1 MFEVCVLLFVSSVE
15 MEPET
20 KVVSSEDQKEEPGNF
35 AMPANVSTDSMS
47 SPSCG
52 ASHSSGG
59 ARQSSGSS
67 PFSGRASHSSGG
79 ATPFSGGASHSSGSA
94 SPFSGGASRSSG
106 GATPFSSRASHS
118 SGGASPFSGR
128 ASHSSGGAS
137 PFSGGASSSSSSAS
151 HSSGDASPFS
161 GRTSRSSGGASR
173 SSVFAN
179 PVGGS
184 SEDGG
189 ITMHMGIKEIA
200 GKSHSIKKKKKLPT
214 QVALDAEG
222 LLRTDFPFDQISA
235 RQKLRTLTHHTLFPV
250 HPKKKTME
258 DWIADQ
264 KSTESLTVTTISS
277 SGDLSNVS
285 FVFGETKYGSYSC
298 VDVQGTQE
306 MMDGGSDVTNDAG
319 GEDVTNNKN
328 NNNMSSES
336 TLGSAELFP
345 STPNATVAKSS
356 LDDSPVD
363 DAQCSSDSM
372 TIGTVP
378 ETSLDELQGDANE
391 SDITVTEKSTGINHT
406 AQVGQSALLV
416 GGDGEKHVT
425 IMVHSDVTGLVARI
439 SKQWKE
445 YSKCMKNLSLTTS
458 SVVSLPHLH
467 STAPPSKPAIGA
479 NVYNMTTSV
488 TSKDA
493 SGKKIKI
500 YVDEDL
506 DIEHKMIEYRMR
518 ERKEDPTKGP
528 EIGNYFL
535 FASISLLEIV

>member
-1 MFEVCVLLFVSSVE
+1 MK
-15 MEPET
+15 T
-20 KVVSSEDQKEEPGNF
+20 KK
-35 AMPANVSTDSMS
+35 
-47 SPSCG
+47 
-52 ASHSSGG
+52 
-59 ARQSSGSS
+59 
-67 PFSGRASHSSGG
+67 
-79 ATPFSGGASHSSGSA
+79 
-94 SPFSGGASRSSG
+94 RSL
-106 GATPFSSRASHS
+106 
-118 SGGASPFSGR
+118 
-128 ASHSSGGAS
+128 
-137 PFSGGASSSSSSAS
+137 
-151 HSSGDASPFS
+151 
-161 GRTSRSSGGASR
+161 
-173 SSVFAN
+173 V
-179 PVGGS
+179 
-184 SEDGG
+184 
-189 ITMHMGIKEIA
+189 I
-200 GKSHSIKKKKKLPT
+200 LPC
-214 QVALDAEG
+214 
-222 LLRTDFPFDQISA
+222 RDFPFDQISA
-235 RQKLRTLTHHTLFPV
+235 RQELRTLTHNTLFPV

-258 DWIADQ
+258 DWIAHQ
-264 KSTESLTVTTISS
+264 KSTESLTVTTSSS

-298 VDVQGTQE
+298 VDVQGTQD

-336 TLGSAELFP
+336 TLGSAELFL
-345 STPNATVAKSS
+345 STPNATVAESS
-356 LDDSPVD
+356 LHASQVD
-363 DAQCSSDSM
+363 DAQRSGDSM

-378 ETSLDELQGDANE
+378 ETSLNELQGDADE
-391 SDITVTEKSTGINHT
+391 SDITVTEKSTGINRT

-458 SVVSLPHLH
+458 PVVSLPHLH
-467 STAPPSKPAIGA
+467 STAPPSKPASGA

-493 SGKKIKI
+493 SGRKIKI

-506 DIEHKMIEYRMR
+506 DIEHKMIQYRMR

-535 FASISLLEIV
+535 FASISLLGFLEIV

>member
-1 MFEVCVLLFVSSVE
+1 
-15 MEPET
+15 
-20 KVVSSEDQKEEPGNF
+20 
-35 AMPANVSTDSMS
+35 
-47 SPSCG
+47 
-52 ASHSSGG
+52 
-59 ARQSSGSS
+59 
-67 PFSGRASHSSGG
+67 
-79 ATPFSGGASHSSGSA
+79 
-94 SPFSGGASRSSG
+94 
-106 GATPFSSRASHS
+106 
-118 SGGASPFSGR
+118 
-128 ASHSSGGAS
+128 
-137 PFSGGASSSSSSAS
+137 
-151 HSSGDASPFS
+151 
-161 GRTSRSSGGASR
+161 
-173 SSVFAN
+173 
-179 PVGGS
+179 
-184 SEDGG
+184 
-189 ITMHMGIKEIA
+189 
-200 GKSHSIKKKKKLPT
+200 
-214 QVALDAEG
+214 
-222 LLRTDFPFDQISA
+222 
-235 RQKLRTLTHHTLFPV
+235 
-250 HPKKKTME
+250 ME

-264 KSTESLTVTTISS
+264 KSTESLTVTTTSS

-298 VDVQGTQE
+298 VDVQGTQD

-345 STPNATVAKSS
+345 STPNATVAESS

-363 DAQCSSDSM
+363 DAQRSGDSM

-378 ETSLDELQGDANE
+378 ETSLDELQGDADE
-391 SDITVTEKSTGINHT
+391 SDVTVTEKSTGINRT

-458 SVVSLPHLH
+458 PVVSLPHLH

-479 NVYNMTTSV
+479 NVYNMTTSI

-500 YVDEDL
+500 YVDKDL

-535 FASISLLEIV
+535 FASISLLGFLEIV

>member
-1 MFEVCVLLFVSSVE
+1 

-52 ASHSSGG
+52 ASHLSGG
-59 ARQSSGSS
+59 ARQSSGAS
-67 PFSGRASHSSGG
+67 PFSSGASRSSGSASPFSSGASHSSGG
-79 ATPFSGGASHSSGSA
+79 ATPFSGRASCS
-94 SPFSGGASRSSG
+94 SGGAS
-106 GATPFSSRASHS
+106 PFSSRASHS
-118 SGGASPFSGR
+118 SGGASRSSGDASLFSGG

-137 PFSGGASSSSSSAS
+137 
-151 HSSGDASPFS
+151 H
-161 GRTSRSSGGASR
+161 
-173 SSVFAN
+173 SSVFAS

-189 ITMHMGIKEIA
+189 ITTHMGINEIA
-200 GKSHSIKKKKKLPT
+200 GKSRSIQKKKKLPT

-235 RQKLRTLTHHTLFPV
+235 RQKLRTLTHHTLFSV
-250 HPKKKTME
+250 HPKKKKME
-258 DWIADQ
+258 DWFASQ
-264 KSTESLTVTTISS
+264 KSTESLTVTTTSS
-277 SGDLSNVS
+277 SSDLSNVS

-298 VDVQGTQE
+298 VDVQGTQD
-306 MMDGGSDVTNDAG
+306 MMDDGSDVTNDVG

-328 NNNMSSES
+328 TNNMSSES
-336 TLGSAELFP
+336 TLGSAELFS

-356 LDDSPVD
+356 LDDSQVD
-363 DAQCSSDSM
+363 DSM

-378 ETSLDELQGDANE
+378 ETSLDEMQGDADE
-391 SDITVTEKSTGINHT
+391 SDITVTEKSTGINCT

-425 IMVHSDVTGLVARI
+425 IMVHSDVTRLVARI

-458 SVVSLPHLH
+458 PVVSLPHLH
-467 STAPPSKPAIGA
+467 STAPPSKPASGT

-488 TSKDA
+488 TSKDG

-500 YVDEDL
+500 YVDKDL
-506 DIEHKMIEYRMR
+506 DIEHKMIQYQMR

-535 FASISLLEIV
+535 FASISLLGFLEIV

>member
-1 MFEVCVLLFVSSVE
+1 MGPVIR
-15 MEPET
+15 
-20 KVVSSEDQKEEPGNF
+20 VVGPD
-35 AMPANVSTDSMS
+35 
-47 SPSCG
+47 
-52 ASHSSGG
+52 
-59 ARQSSGSS
+59 
-67 PFSGRASHSSGG
+67 
-79 ATPFSGGASHSSGSA
+79 
-94 SPFSGGASRSSG
+94 
-106 GATPFSSRASHS
+106 
-118 SGGASPFSGR
+118 
-128 ASHSSGGAS
+128 
-137 PFSGGASSSSSSAS
+137 
-151 HSSGDASPFS
+151 
-161 GRTSRSSGGASR
+161 
-173 SSVFAN
+173 N
-179 PVGGS
+179 PVVPVHS
-184 SEDGG
+184 VVRPVIPVEVPLRSA
-189 ITMHMGIKEIA
+189 A
-200 GKSHSIKKKKKLPT
+200 GPVIPVEVPVRSAAGPVVPVAVPVHSAVGPVVPVAVPVIPVVMQVVPVFLPVQWKVPPKMVVLQCIWASKKLLVNHVQFKKTIKLPT

-235 RQKLRTLTHHTLFPV
+235 RQKLRILTHHTLFPV

-264 KSTESLTVTTISS
+264 KSTESLTVTTTSS

-298 VDVQGTQE
+298 VDVQGTQD

-345 STPNATVAKSS
+345 STPNATVAESS

-363 DAQCSSDSM
+363 DVQRSSDSM

-378 ETSLDELQGDANE
+378 ETSLDELQGDADE
-391 SDITVTEKSTGINHT
+391 SNVTVTEKSTGINCT

-425 IMVHSDVTGLVARI
+425 IMVRSDVTGLVARI

-445 YSKCMKNLSLTTS
+445 YFKCMKNLSLTTS
-458 SVVSLPHLH
+458 PVVLLPHLH

-500 YVDEDL
+500 YVNEDL
-506 DIEHKMIEYRMR
+506 DIEHKMIEYRVR

-528 EIGNYFL
+528 EIGNYFYL
-535 FASISLLEIV
+535 HPFPCWVSWRLCKVAFLLGFWEIV

>member
-1 MFEVCVLLFVSSVE
+1 

-52 ASHSSGG
+52 ASYSSGG
-59 ARQSSGSS
+59 AGQSS
-67 PFSGRASHSSGG
+67 
-79 ATPFSGGASHSSGSA
+79 
-94 SPFSGGASRSSG
+94 
-106 GATPFSSRASHS
+106 
-118 SGGASPFSGR
+118 GASPFSGR
-128 ASHSSGGAS
+128 ASHSSGSAS
-137 PFSGGASSSSSSAS
+137 KFSGRASHSSGSGTPLSDRASHSSGGAS
-151 HSSGDASPFS
+151 HSSGDASPYS
-161 GRTSRSSGGASR
+161 GGASHSSGGASHFR
-173 SSVFAN
+173 GDAS

-189 ITMHMGIKEIA
+189 ITMHMGIKEIT
-200 GKSHSIKKKKKLPT
+200 GKSRSIQKKIKLPR

-235 RQKLRTLTHHTLFPV
+235 RQELRTLTHNTLFPV

-258 DWIADQ
+258 DWIARQ
-264 KSTESLTVTTISS
+264 KSTESLTVTTSSS

-298 VDVQGTQE
+298 VGVQGTQD

-319 GEDVTNNKN
+319 GEGVTNNKN
-328 NNNMSSES
+328 NNNMSSEG
-336 TLGSAELFP
+336 TLGLAELF
-345 STPNATVAKSS
+345 SSKPNATVAESF
-356 LDDSPVD
+356 LDDSQVD
-363 DAQCSSDSM
+363 DAQRSGNSM
-372 TIGTVP
+372 AIGTVP
-378 ETSLDELQGDANE
+378 ETSLNELQSDADE
-391 SDITVTEKSTGINHT
+391 SDVTVTEKSTGINHT

-458 SVVSLPHLH
+458 PVVSLPHLH
-467 STAPPSKPAIGA
+467 STAPPSKPASGA

-506 DIEHKMIEYRMR
+506 DIEHKMIQYRMR

-528 EIGNYFL
+528 EISEYFL
-535 FASISLLEIV
+535 FESISLLGFLEIV

>member
-1 MFEVCVLLFVSSVE
+1 
-15 MEPET
+15 MEPKT

-35 AMPANVSTDSMS
+35 AVPANVSTDSMS

-52 ASHSSGG
+52 ASHLSGG
-59 ARQSSGSS
+59 AGQSSGSS
-67 PFSGRASHSSGG
+67 PFSGRASCSSGG
-79 ATPFSGGASHSSGSA
+79 ATLFSGRASRSSPFSASPFSSGASRSSPFSASSFSGRASRSSPFSGGASHSSPFSA
-94 SPFSGGASRSSG
+94 SPFSSS
-106 GATPFSSRASHS
+106 ASHS
-118 SGGASPFSGR
+118 SSGASYSSGDASSFSGR
-128 ASHSSGGAS
+128 ASHSSG
-137 PFSGGASSSSSSAS
+137 
-151 HSSGDASPFS
+151 DASPL
-161 GRTSRSSGGASR
+161 
-173 SSVFAN
+173 
-179 PVGGS
+179 GGS

-189 ITMHMGIKEIA
+189 ITTHMGIKEIA
-200 GKSHSIKKKKKLPT
+200 GKSRSIQKKIKLPT

-264 KSTESLTVTTISS
+264 KSTESLTVTTTSS
-277 SGDLSNVS
+277 SGNLSNVS

-328 NNNMSSES
+328 NNMSSES

-345 STPNATVAKSS
+345 STPNVTVAESS
-356 LDDSPVD
+356 LNDSPVD
-363 DAQCSSDSM
+363 DAQHSGDSM
-372 TIGTVP
+372 TTGTVP
-378 ETSLDELQGDANE
+378 ETSLDELQGDADE
-391 SDITVTEKSTGINHT
+391 SDVTVTEKTTGINRT

-425 IMVHSDVTGLVARI
+425 VMVHSDVTGLVARI

-458 SVVSLPHLH
+458 PVVSLPHLH

-500 YVDEDL
+500 YV
-506 DIEHKMIEYRMR
+506 
-518 ERKEDPTKGP
+518 
-528 EIGNYFL
+528 N
-535 FASISLLEIV
+535 

>member
-1 MFEVCVLLFVSSVE
+1 

-35 AMPANVSTDSMS
+35 ATPANVSTDSMS

-59 ARQSSGSS
+59 AGQSSG
-67 PFSGRASHSSGG
+67 AS
-79 ATPFSGGASHSSGSA
+79 PFSGGASHSSGGATLFSGRASRSSGGASPFSGGASHSSGGASHSSGDA

-106 GATPFSSRASHS
+106 GASH
-118 SGGASPFSGR
+118 
-128 ASHSSGGAS
+128 
-137 PFSGGASSSSSSAS
+137 
-151 HSSGDASPFS
+151 
-161 GRTSRSSGGASR
+161 
-173 SSVFAN
+173 SSVFAS

-189 ITMHMGIKEIA
+189 ITTHMGIKEIA
-200 GKSHSIKKKKKLPT
+200 GKSRSIQKKKKLPT

-222 LLRTDFPFDQISA
+222 LLRTDSPFDQISA

-250 HPKKKTME
+250 HPKKKKKE
-258 DWIADQ
+258 DWIAGQ
-264 KSTESLTVTTISS
+264 KSTESLTVTTTSS

-298 VDVQGTQE
+298 VDVQGTQD
-306 MMDGGSDVTNDAG
+306 MIDGGSNVTNDAG

-336 TLGSAELFP
+336 TLGSAELFS
-345 STPNATVAKSS
+345 STPNATVAESS
-356 LDDSPVD
+356 LDDSQVD
-363 DAQCSSDSM
+363 DAQRSGDSM

-378 ETSLDELQGDANE
+378 EASLDELQKDTDE
-391 SDITVTEKSTGINHT
+391 SDITVTEKLTGINHT

-458 SVVSLPHLH
+458 PVVSLPHLH
-467 STAPPSKPAIGA
+467 STAPPNKPASGT
-479 NVYNMTTSV
+479 NVYNMTASV

-506 DIEHKMIEYRMR
+506 DIEHKMIQYWMR

-535 FASISLLEIV
+535 FASISLLGFLEIV

>member
-1 MFEVCVLLFVSSVE
+1 
-15 MEPET
+15 MEAKT
-20 KVVSSEDQKEEPGNF
+20 NVVSSEDQTEDPGNF
-35 AMPANVSTDSMS
+35 AVPSNVSTDSTTY
-47 SPSCG
+47 PTCG

-59 ARQSSGSS
+59 AS
-67 PFSGRASHSSGG
+67 PFSGLARCSTG
-79 ATPFSGGASHSSGSA
+79 A

-106 GATPFSSRASHS
+106 GAI
-118 SGGASPFSGR
+118 
-128 ASHSSGGAS
+128 
-137 PFSGGASSSSSSAS
+137 PFSGGASCSTGGA
-151 HSSGDASPFS
+151 
-161 GRTSRSSGGASR
+161 SRSSGGAI
-173 SSVFAN
+173 

-189 ITMHMGIKEIA
+189 IATDMGIKKIP
-200 GKSHSIKKKKKLPT
+200 GKSRSIAKKIKLPT
-214 QVALDAEG
+214 QVALDSEG
-222 LLRTDFPFDQISA
+222 IVRTDFPFDQISS
-235 RQKLRTLTHHTLFPV
+235 RHKLQTLMHHTLFPV
-250 HPKKKTME
+250 HPKKKNME
-258 DWIADQ
+258 DWIAEQ
-264 KSTESLTVTTISS
+264 GSPESLITTTTNTSC
-277 SGDLSNVS
+277 DLSNVS
-285 FVFGETKYGSYSC
+285 FVFGQTQYGSYSC
-298 VDVQGTQE
+298 VDGLETEDMTNEFENSSMIVNVSSRNTTDVDVDGDETK
-306 MMDGGSDVTNDAG
+306 MDGGSDVTNDAG
-319 GEDVTNNKN
+319 GVDVTNNN

-336 TLGSAELFP
+336 TLGSAELFS
-345 STPNATVAKSS
+345 STPNATVAESS
-356 LDDSPVD
+356 LNDSPVD
-363 DAQCSSDSM
+363 DAQHSGDSM

-378 ETSLDELQGDANE
+378 ETSLDELQGDADE
-391 SDITVTEKSTGINHT
+391 SDVTVTEKSTGINRT

-458 SVVSLPHLH
+458 PVVSLPHLH
-467 STAPPSKPAIGA
+467 STAPPSKPASGT

-535 FASISLLEIV
+535 FASISLLGFLEIV

>member
-20 KVVSSEDQKEEPGNF
+20 KVVNSEDQKEEPSNF

-52 ASHSSGG
+52 ASHLSGG

-67 PFSGRASHSSGG
+67 PFSSGASHSSGG
-79 ATPFSGGASHSSGSA
+79 VSLFSGG
-94 SPFSGGASRSSG
+94 
-106 GATPFSSRASHS
+106 
-118 SGGASPFSGR
+118 

-137 PFSGGASSSSSSAS
+137 PFSGGASPFSSGASSSSSGAS
-151 HSSGDASPFS
+151 HSSGDASLFS
-161 GRTSRSSGGASR
+161 GGASRSSGGASH
-173 SSVFAN
+173 SSVFAS

-200 GKSHSIKKKKKLPT
+200 GKSRSIQKGIKLPT

-258 DWIADQ
+258 EWIANQ
-264 KSTESLTVTTISS
+264 KSTESLTVTTTSS
-277 SGDLSNVS
+277 SGNLSNVS

-298 VDVQGTQE
+298 VDVQGTQD

-336 TLGSAELFP
+336 TLGLAELFP
-345 STPNATVAKSS
+345 STPNATVAESS

-363 DAQCSSDSM
+363 DAQRSGDSM

-378 ETSLDELQGDANE
+378 ETSLDELQGDADE
-391 SDITVTEKSTGINHT
+391 SNVTVTEKSTGINRT

-425 IMVHSDVTGLVARI
+425 IMVHSNVTGLVARI

-458 SVVSLPHLH
+458 PVVSLPHLH

-535 FASISLLEIV
+535 FASISLLGFLEIV

>member
-1 MFEVCVLLFVSSVE
+1 MW
-15 MEPET
+15 
-20 KVVSSEDQKEEPGNF
+20 
-35 AMPANVSTDSMS
+35 
-47 SPSCG
+47 

-59 ARQSSGSS
+59 AGQSSGSS
-67 PFSGRASHSSGG
+67 PFSGGASHSSGGATPFSGRASRSSGSASPFSGGASHSSGG

-94 SPFSGGASRSSG
+94 SPFS
-106 GATPFSSRASHS
+106 SRASHS
-118 SGGASPFSGR
+118 SGGASPFSGE
-128 ASHSSGGAS
+128 
-137 PFSGGASSSSSSAS
+137 ASSSSSSAS

-161 GRTSRSSGGASR
+161 GGASHSSGGASD
-173 SSVFAN
+173 SSGDAS

-200 GKSHSIKKKKKLPT
+200 GKSRSIQKKIKLPT

-264 KSTESLTVTTISS
+264 KSTESLTVTTTSS

-298 VDVQGTQE
+298 VDVQGTQD

-345 STPNATVAKSS
+345 STPNATVAESS

-363 DAQCSSDSM
+363 DAQCSGDSM

-378 ETSLDELQGDANE
+378 ETSLDELQGDADE
-391 SDITVTEKSTGINHT
+391 SDVTVTEKSTGINCT

-425 IMVHSDVTGLVARI
+425 IIVHSDVTGLVARI

-458 SVVSLPHLH
+458 PVVSLPHLH

-500 YVDEDL
+500 YVNEDL
-506 DIEHKMIEYRMR
+506 DIEHKMIEYQMR

-528 EIGNYFL
+528 EISNYFL
-535 FASISLLEIV
+535 FASISLLGFLEIV

>member
-1 MFEVCVLLFVSSVE
+1 MFEVCVLFFVSSVE

-20 KVVSSEDQKEEPGNF
+20 KVVSSEDQKEESGNF
-35 AMPANVSTDSMS
+35 AMPANVSTDSTS

-59 ARQSSGSS
+59 AGQSSGS
-67 PFSGRASHSSGG
+67 
-79 ATPFSGGASHSSGSA
+79 

-106 GATPFSSRASHS
+106 GATLFSGGASHS
-118 SGGASPFSGR
+118 SGGATLFSSG
-128 ASHSSGGAS
+128 ASHSSSGASPFSSGASSSSSGASRSSEDAS
-137 PFSGGASSSSSSAS
+137 PFSGGASC
-151 HSSGDASPFS
+151 
-161 GRTSRSSGGASR
+161 SSGGASC
-173 SSVFAN
+173 SSVFAS

-200 GKSHSIKKKKKLPT
+200 GKSRSIQKKKKLPT

-264 KSTESLTVTTISS
+264 KSTESLTVTTTSS

-298 VDVQGTQE
+298 VDVQGTQD

-363 DAQCSSDSM
+363 YAQRSSDSM
-372 TIGTVP
+372 TIGTMP
-378 ETSLDELQGDANE
+378 ETSLDELQGDADE
-391 SDITVTEKSTGINHT
+391 SDVTVTEKSTGINRT
-406 AQVGQSALLV
+406 AQVGQLALLV

-425 IMVHSDVTGLVARI
+425 IMVHSNVTGLVARI

-458 SVVSLPHLH
+458 PVVSLPHLH

-500 YVDEDL
+500 YIDEDL

-518 ERKEDPTKGP
+518 ERKEDPTKVP

-535 FASISLLEIV
+535 FASISLLGFLEIV

>member
-1 MFEVCVLLFVSSVE
+1 MK
-15 MEPET
+15 T
-20 KVVSSEDQKEEPGNF
+20 KKRSLVIF
-35 AMPANVSTDSMS
+35 AVPANVNTDSMS

-52 ASHSSGG
+52 ASYLSGG
-59 ARQSSGSS
+59 AGQSSG
-67 PFSGRASHSSGG
+67 AS
-79 ATPFSGGASHSSGSA
+79 PFSGGASHSSGSA
-94 SPFSGGASRSSG
+94 SPFSGRASRSSG
-106 GATPFSSRASHS
+106 SASLFSGGASHS
-118 SGGASPFSGR
+118 SGGASR
-128 ASHSSGGAS
+128 SSGG
-137 PFSGGASSSSSSAS
+137 AS
-151 HSSGDASPFS
+151 HSSGDASPYS
-161 GRTSRSSGGASR
+161 GGASHSSGGASC
-173 SSVFAN
+173 SSGDAS

-189 ITMHMGIKEIA
+189 ITTHMGIKEIA
-200 GKSHSIKKKKKLPT
+200 GKSRSIQKKKKLPT
-214 QVALDAEG
+214 QVALDTEG

-235 RQKLRTLTHHTLFPV
+235 RQELWTLTHNTLFPV

-258 DWIADQ
+258 DWIARQ
-264 KSTESLTVTTISS
+264 KSTESLTVTTSSS

-298 VDVQGTQE
+298 VDVQGTQD

-328 NNNMSSES
+328 NNMSSES
-336 TLGSAELFP
+336 TLGSAELFS
-345 STPNATVAKSS
+345 STPNATVAESS
-356 LDDSPVD
+356 LDDSQVD
-363 DAQCSSDSM
+363 DAQRSGDSM

-378 ETSLDELQGDANE
+378 ETSLNELQGDADE
-391 SDITVTEKSTGINHT
+391 SNVTVTEKSTGINRT

-425 IMVHSDVTGLVARI
+425 IMVHSNVTGLVARI

-458 SVVSLPHLH
+458 PVVSLPHLH
-467 STAPPSKPAIGA
+467 STAPPSKPASGA

-493 SGKKIKI
+493 SGRKIKI

-506 DIEHKMIEYRMR
+506 DIEHKMIQYRMR

-535 FASISLLEIV
+535 FASISLLGFLEIV